1 MNLDENGVV
10 IGRTM
15 MTMMTTMSVM
25 GIGMEMMMVML
36 MAMMMVGVD
45 DVVVVVVEGVVL
57 VAVVYGNMTAPSP
70 KLYETQDSRLITA
83 CRI

>member
-1 MNLDENGVV
+1 
-10 IGRTM
+10 
-15 MTMMTTMSVM
+15 MMTTMSVM
-25 GIGMEMMMVML
+25 GIGMGMMMV
-36 MAMMMVGVD
+36 MAMMMVVVD

-57 VAVVYGNMTAPSP
+57 VAVVYGNMMAPSP